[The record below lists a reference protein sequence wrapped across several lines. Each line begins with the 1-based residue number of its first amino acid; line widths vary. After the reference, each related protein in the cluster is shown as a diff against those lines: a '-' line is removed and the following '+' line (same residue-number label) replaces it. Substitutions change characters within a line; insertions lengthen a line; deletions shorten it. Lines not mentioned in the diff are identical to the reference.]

1 MDAQKLLEIAD
12 FWPAK
17 TLLTATELGIFS
29 ALKQPSKAKRVAAK
43 IKADKAATTRLL
55 DALVGM
61 GILDK
66 TGNKYSLEASLRELL
81 LPGPECVVP
90 MLLHRATLWDSWS
103 GLADVVQFGQA
114 EEEGPWQEERPLK
127 ELKSFIGAMRVIGSQ
142 GATQAANALDL
153 SAAGTLLDIGGG
165 PGVYA
170 AHFAKQY
177 PGLEVTI
184 LDLPRVCKI
193 AKSNLAGSPEANRV
207 SFIKANVLNVDIEEL
222 AVASGMGFDVIFM
235 SNLIHSMGPEDVQLL
250 FAKCAS
256 WVKPGGKI
264 VVKDFFLDDSR
275 TGPPKAAVFGI
286 NMLACTPRGQCYT
299 WTEIE
304 AWLGVMVEL
313 RGMKPKMS
321 RIKLEDG
328 IDGLVIA
335 DIPSN

>member
-17 TLLTATELGIFS
+17 ILLSATELGIFS

-43 IKADKAATTRLL
+43 LKADKAATTRLL

-61 GILDK
+61 GILEK
-66 TGNKYSLEASLRELL
+66 SGNKYGLEASVRELL

-90 MLLHRATLWDSWS
+90 MLMHRATLWENWS
-103 GLADVVQFGQA
+103 DLTEIVKFGQA
-114 EEEGPWQEERPLK
+114 DLDPEWQEERPL
-127 ELKSFIGAMRVIGSQ
+127 EEVQSFIGAMAVVGRLSAIQ
-142 GATQAANALDL
+142 TANALDL
-153 SAAGTLLDIGGG
+153 SDAGTLLDIGGG
-165 PGVYA
+165 PGEYA
-170 AHFAKQY
+170 AHFVEKY

-193 AKSNLAGSPEANRV
+193 AKANLAGSPVADKI
-207 SFIKANVLNVDIEEL
+207 SFIKGNALNVDVEL
-222 AVASGMGFDVIFM
+222 LSQNYGVGFDVVFM
-235 SNLIHSMGPEDVQLL
+235 SNLIHSLGPDDVQLL

-264 VVKDFFLDDSR
+264 VVKDFFLDDTR
-275 TGPPKAAVFGI
+275 TSPPKAAVFGI
-286 NMLACTPRGQCYT
+286 NMLACTPSGQCYT

-304 AWLGVMVEL
+304 AWLGVKVEL
-313 RGMKPKMS
+313 RGIQPKMS
-321 RIKLEDG
+321 RIQLEDG

-335 DIPSN
+335 EIPTT